1 MEIIFTPDESLLRK
15 ISKKTTKDNIIIF
28 PTGDKMGD
36 RFYQQQLEAL
46 GDCPGNK
53 NPKRRTRQVPW
64 TDESKA
70 EAVAM
75 YTEQDPTPETSMEI
89 VKDIADE
96 LNESPNGVRMILTK
110 AGVYV
115 KKTPAAKS
123 NGGGGSTTTRV
134 SKAAAVEDL
143 TAAITDTGGEVDEDI
158 VGKLT
163 GKAAMYFVGLLR
175 KH

>member
-1 MEIIFTPDESLLRK
+1 MEIIFTPDPIFLKKLQGN
-15 ISKKTTKDNIIIF
+15 KKTNIIQF
-28 PTGDKMGD
+28 PRREEVGD

-53 NPKRRTRQVPW
+53 NPKRRAKMPW

-70 EAVAM
+70 QAVAM
-75 YTEQDPTPETSMEI
+75 YEEAEPTPETSMEI
-89 VKDIADE
+89 VKEIAEE
-96 LNESPNGVRMILTK
+96 LSESPNGVRMILTK

-115 KKTPAAKS
+115 KKTPATKS
-123 NGGGGSTTTRV
+123 SGGGTSTGGRV

-163 GKAAMYFVGLLR
+163 GKAAMYFAGLLR